1 MRIQA
6 INTVPI
12 RYINKSTKTQN
23 SYISNQISFGIS
35 EHERRVKDRIDD
47 LTKNMGFIDKYI
59 FGGKSKARQDAEK
72 QIDKEDLDRDKELI
86 RQATINEETRKRV
99 AEQAQYTARI
109 NQLNE
114 QNSAR
119 MAALEQ
125 AQQQHIQWQ
134 KEMFEQTQRT
144 NQIIMQQIENFSN
157 LMKEMQAMNAEAAK
171 VQKELF
177 SELTNARKAGNKIRE
192 EEINKIREELKK
204 EFETK
209 YKAKTE
215 ESERTRNMEEM
226 FQKMHETNTAKG
238 FGKIAGYKAE
248 KEDLLTQIGNSI
260 RADNRQKFQMEFCF
274 MVRKV
279 MAKLYLLKVLLNN

>member
-248 KEDLLTQIGNSI
+248 KKI
-260 RADNRQKFQMEFCF
+260 C
-274 MVRKV
+274 
-279 MAKLYLLKVLLNN
+279 